1 MISLLA
7 KLFIRD
13 HKKTELPNVR
23 NAYGVLCG
31 GMGIFLN
38 IVLFIIKLIA
48 GTLSGAI
55 SVTADAF
62 NNLTDAGSSVIT
74 LIGFRMAGQKP
85 DKDHP
90 FGHGRIEYV
99 SGFIVSIII
108 ILVGFELAKTS
119 IEKIISPE
127 RAVFNTVSALILG
140 CSVLVKAYM
149 AFYNFSVGKK
159 ISSSSMRATAL
170 DSLSDC
176 VSTVVVLICLVLS
189 LFIDVNLDAYCG
201 LAVSAFVLFS
211 GIRAAKETIDP
222 LLGTPPE
229 KEFIDEIADT
239 VYTNGNG
246 SILGIHDLIVHDY
259 GPGRTMISLHAEIS
273 EEADLL
279 QMHDLID
286 NIERKL
292 REKLHCDAVIHM
304 DPIAVHDETV
314 SEVRESVLKIVKDI
328 DQNLSIHDFRIVKG
342 PSHTNLIFDVVIPFE
357 IKNDEKAIKEKISSQ
372 IKNINENYYAVINV
386 DNSYV

>member
-74 LIGFRMAGQKP
+74 LIGFRVAGQKP

-159 ISSSSMRATAL
+159 ISSSSMRATAR

-259 GPGRTMISLHAEIS
+259 GPGSTMISLHAEIS

-328 DQNLSIHDFRIVKG
+328 DSNLSIHDFRMVKG
-342 PSHTNLIFDVVIPFE
+342 QSHTNLIFDVVIPFE

>member
-1 MISLLA
+1 
-7 KLFIRD
+7 
-13 HKKTELPNVR
+13 
-23 NAYGVLCG
+23 
-31 GMGIFLN
+31 
-38 IVLFIIKLIA
+38 
-48 GTLSGAI
+48 
-55 SVTADAF
+55 
-62 NNLTDAGSSVIT
+62 
-74 LIGFRMAGQKP
+74 
-85 DKDHP
+85 
-90 FGHGRIEYV
+90 
-99 SGFIVSIII
+99 
-108 ILVGFELAKTS
+108 
-119 IEKIISPE
+119 
-127 RAVFNTVSALILG
+127 
-140 CSVLVKAYM
+140 
-149 AFYNFSVGKK
+149 
-159 ISSSSMRATAL
+159 
-170 DSLSDC
+170 
-176 VSTVVVLICLVLS
+176 
-189 LFIDVNLDAYCG
+189 
-201 LAVSAFVLFS
+201 
-211 GIRAAKETIDP
+211 
-222 LLGTPPE
+222 PE

-239 VYTNGNG
+239 VYINGNG

>member
-1 MISLLA
+1 MINLLA

-13 HKKTELPNVR
+13 HQKTEDPNVR
-23 NAYGVLCG
+23 NAYGTLCG

-38 IVLFIIKLIA
+38 IILFIVKLIA

-99 SGFIVSIII
+99 SGFIVSMII
-108 ILVGFELAKTS
+108 ILVGFELGKTS
-119 IEKIISPE
+119 IEKIFSPDP
-127 RAVFNTVSALILG
+127 AVFNSVSALILV

-149 AFYNFSVGKK
+149 AFYNFGVGKK
-159 ISSSSMRATAL
+159 ISSSSMRATAF

-176 VSTVVVLICLVLS
+176 VSTLVVLICLVLS
-189 LFIDVNLDAYCG
+189 LFVNINLDAYCG

-211 GIRAAKETIDP
+211 GIRAAKETMDP
-222 LLGTPPE
+222 LLGAPPE
-229 KEFIDEIADT
+229 KELIDDIADT
-239 VYTNGNG
+239 VYSNGNG
-246 SILGIHDLIVHDY
+246 AILGIHDLIVHDY
-259 GPGRTMISLHAEIS
+259 GPGRMMISLHAEIS
-273 EEADLL
+273 EESDLL

-304 DPIAVHDETV
+304 DPIAVHDEKI
-314 SEVRESVLKIVKDI
+314 SAVREAVVNIVKSI
-328 DQNLSIHDFRIVKG
+328 DENLSIHDFRMVKG
-342 PSHTNLIFDVVIPFE
+342 QSHTNLIFDIVIPFE
-357 IKNDEKAIKEKISSQ
+357 IKKEEKHIKEKIEKE
-372 IKNINENYYAVINV
+372 IKKINRNYYAVINI

>member
-328 DQNLSIHDFRIVKG
+328 DSNLSIHDFRMVKG
-342 PSHTNLIFDVVIPFE
+342 QSHTNLIFDVVIPFE

>member
-328 DQNLSIHDFRIVKG
+328 DSNLSIHDFRIVKG

>member
-140 CSVLVKAYM
+140 CAVLVKAYM

-176 VSTVVVLICLVLS
+176 VSTIVVLICLVLS

-229 KEFIDEIADT
+229 K
-239 VYTNGNG
+239 
-246 SILGIHDLIVHDY
+246 
-259 GPGRTMISLHAEIS
+259 
-273 EEADLL
+273 
-279 QMHDLID
+279 
-286 NIERKL
+286 
-292 REKLHCDAVIHM
+292 
-304 DPIAVHDETV
+304 
-314 SEVRESVLKIVKDI
+314 
-328 DQNLSIHDFRIVKG
+328 
-342 PSHTNLIFDVVIPFE
+342 
-357 IKNDEKAIKEKISSQ
+357 
-372 IKNINENYYAVINV
+372 
-386 DNSYV
+386 

>member
-176 VSTVVVLICLVLS
+176 VSTVVVLICFVLS

-328 DQNLSIHDFRIVKG
+328 DSNLSIHDFRMVKG
-342 PSHTNLIFDVVIPFE
+342 QSHTNLIFDVVIPFE

>member
-1 MISLLA
+1 VISLFA

-13 HKKTELPNVR
+13 HRKTDLPQVR

-119 IEKIISPE
+119 VEKIISPE
-127 RAVFNTVSALILG
+127 QAVFNTVSALILG
-140 CSVLVKAYM
+140 CSVIVKAYM

-159 ISSSSMRATAL
+159 ISSSSMRATAF

-176 VSTVVVLICLVLS
+176 VSTVVVLICLILS
-189 LFIDVNLDAYCG
+189 RFIDLNLDAYCG

-229 KEFIDEIADT
+229 KEFIDEIANT

-246 SILGIHDLIVHDY
+246 AILGIHDLIVHDY

-292 REKLHCDAVIHM
+292 RETLHCDAVIHM
-304 DPIAVHDETV
+304 DPIAVHDEIV
-314 SEVRESVLKIVKDI
+314 SAVREDVLKLVKDI
-328 DQNLSIHDFRIVKG
+328 DQNISIHDFRMVKG
-342 PSHTNLIFDVVIPFE
+342 PSHTNLIFDIVIPFG
-357 IKNDEKAIKEKISSQ
+357 IKNDEKVIKEKISSQ
-372 IKNINENYYAVINV
+372 IKKINENYYAVINV
-386 DNSYV
+386 DNSYI

>member
-1 MISLLA
+1 
-7 KLFIRD
+7 
-13 HKKTELPNVR
+13 
-23 NAYGVLCG
+23 
-31 GMGIFLN
+31 MGIFLN

-119 IEKIISPE
+119 VEKIISPE
-127 RAVFNTVSALILG
+127 QAVFNTVSALILG
-140 CSVLVKAYM
+140 CSVIVKAYM

-159 ISSSSMRATAL
+159 ISSSSMRATAF

-176 VSTVVVLICLVLS
+176 VSTVVVLICLILS
-189 LFIDVNLDAYCG
+189 RFIDLNLDAYCG

-229 KEFIDEIADT
+229 KEFIDEIANT

-246 SILGIHDLIVHDY
+246 AILGIHDLIVHDY

-292 REKLHCDAVIHM
+292 RETLHCDAVIHM
-304 DPIAVHDETV
+304 DPIAVHDEIV
-314 SEVRESVLKIVKDI
+314 SAVREDVLKLVKDI
-328 DQNLSIHDFRIVKG
+328 DQNISIHDFRMVKG
-342 PSHTNLIFDVVIPFE
+342 PSHTNLIFDIVIPFG
-357 IKNDEKAIKEKISSQ
+357 IKNDEKVIKEKISSQ
-372 IKNINENYYAVINV
+372 IKKINENYYAVINV
-386 DNSYV
+386 DNSYI

>member
-170 DSLSDC
+170 YSLSDC

-328 DQNLSIHDFRIVKG
+328 DSNLSIHDFRIVKG
-342 PSHTNLIFDVVIPFE
+342 PSHTNLIFDVVNPFE

>member
-229 KEFIDEIADT
+229 KEFIEDIADT

-246 SILGIHDLIVHDY
+246 SVLGIHDLIVHDY

>member
-127 RAVFNTVSALILG
+127 RAVFNTVSVLILG

-229 KEFIDEIADT
+229 KEFIDDIADT

-292 REKLHCDAVIHM
+292 RKKLHCDAVIHM

-328 DQNLSIHDFRIVKG
+328 DSNLSIHDFRIVKG